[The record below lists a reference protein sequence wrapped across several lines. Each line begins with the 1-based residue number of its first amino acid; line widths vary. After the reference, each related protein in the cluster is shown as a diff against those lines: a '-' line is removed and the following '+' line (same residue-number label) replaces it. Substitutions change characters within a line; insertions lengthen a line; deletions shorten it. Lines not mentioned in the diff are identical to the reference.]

1 MRGING
7 VSIWPSWSC
16 ENSVLWESAVITRKE
31 SCRIAFARF
40 TLRTLFFTRDQ
51 VPSFWGLLSSPAAPQ
66 PGQQGPN
73 LSPLGFPFS
82 PPRQRLCDHWGVL
95 STLRILF
102 PVISVEVSVYF
113 SGRKHFPVLLK
124 FKEKMTSM
132 FCHLYKRQRKIG
144 KCFNYLKMLLLY
156 SDRFKPFYFIYI
168 IRHVGINASE
178 IRILDTF

>member
-1 MRGING
+1 MGCPFDL
-7 VSIWPSWSC
+7 VEVVKTLFC
-16 ENSVLWESAVITRKE
+16 ENQLWSRERKAAALLLHVLLSEHFSSR
-31 SCRIAFARF
+31 
-40 TLRTLFFTRDQ
+40 RDQ

-102 PVISVEVSVYF
+102 PVISVEISVYF